1 MHRQPAT
8 VRCTRL
14 AVAAVVIAL
23 AAPAGAQSVGV
34 TSAKSTQTI
43 VESPTGNAAPSSRVL
58 VEVFANSDTVI
69 TGADAGRYAV
79 QVFRVDTIRML
90 ELELERGLPPTE
102 AEALPVVRARIKA
115 MGAMFAQRS
124 QQGGAAV
131 MAAQS
136 YGLKS
141 YPAMVFAGKAVV
153 FGYTDVAAA
162 ARMFEAG
169 RAQPIKA
176 RVNPTKFEA
185 MSVGR
190 GQP

>member
-1 MHRQPAT
+1 MRRQPAT
-8 VRCTRL
+8 VRCFRVGVATL
-14 AVAAVVIAL
+14 AIAL
-23 AAPAGAQSVGV
+23 SAAAGAQSIGV
-34 TSAKSTQTI
+34 TSAKATQTI
-43 VESPTGNAAPSSRVL
+43 VESPLGTATPSSRVP

-69 TGADAGRYAV
+69 TSAEAGRYAV
-79 QVFRVDTIRML
+79 QVFRVDTIRLL
-90 ELELERGLPPTE
+90 ELELERGLPTNE

-115 MGAMFAQRS
+115 MGASFAQRS

-162 ARMFEAG
+162 ARVFEAG

-176 RVNPTKFEA
+176 RANPTKFEA
-185 MSVGR
+185 MGVR
-190 GQP
+190 KGQP